1 MLPRTLQR
9 SLTRLT
15 HTKRACDVCAC
26 RCGANFRSQS
36 FSTSTLFAARQA
48 PGTWRSD
55 KQPSHTPLGARKANQ
70 RKKELEQCKNQE
82 RFEQIQN
89 AFLNKTF
96 GKSAEQVDQ
105 FLEQFAVHSKNNNL
119 RIGAAAPA
127 SFMTLVEEHEMTEQD
142 LLFLAMMMLR
152 NKKSETDRYWG
163 RKLMDMLSAAGFV
176 EATIRIMNNALVAS
190 KQRPGLLRNAGIA
203 AERGRLQKIARE
215 GTNSRAMVLE
225 GKIAYLLGDSDTAIK
240 LWWKA
245 IDGAVTKGDDM
256 LSRRATGE
264 KPVADIS
271 ALDRS
276 DLSTPW
282 IELIEAHFDRSND
295 RSRKRDEERDLCK
308 KAIEIGVEQD
318 DPTAFYYAASF
329 YKKTEDGVHVPT
341 SHWLYHMT
349 KAAASGV
356 PKAAHELGVYYAES
370 GWKYIEDEPPAEMK
384 PTPFDSYPAEG
395 SSESMW
401 DRVTKPFQSRTPR
414 ETDTKSDV
422 MFHLAAWPSTPLE
435 RLKLAESWLNI
446 AMGFNYA
453 PSFLYRAKLSMQETL
468 WSGAQAPKEA
478 LDLDPKRYLYVNKG
492 EWDDAEFSQEFKTW
506 EPPADAVDP
515 PNPLYDLEKA
525 QKYLLRVVI
534 ARIAVIHRADTLK
547 LQARKLSQSDVEWE
561 DIESSYD
568 KEKSWGILQWFAH
581 PDVYDMWEKDS
592 LALYNEVADICD
604 QQQWTLYDDSGA
616 LCYKHGQPRS
626 SVAEAERRP
635 PQETW

>member
-1 MLPRTLQR
+1 MEDIQ
-9 SLTRLT
+9 
-15 HTKRACDVCAC
+15 
-26 RCGANFRSQS
+26 
-36 FSTSTLFAARQA
+36 
-48 PGTWRSD
+48 
-55 KQPSHTPLGARKANQ
+55 
-70 RKKELEQCKNQE
+70 NQE

-89 AFLNKTF
+89 AYLNKTF
-96 GKSAEQVDQ
+96 GKSAEQVDL
-105 FLEQFAVHSKNNNL
+105 FLEQFAVHSKQNNL

-127 SFMTLVEEHEMTEQD
+127 SFMTLVEEHDMTEQD
-142 LLFLAMMMLR
+142 LLYLAMMMLR
-152 NKKSETDRYWG
+152 NKKSDSDRYWG
-163 RKLMDMLSAAGFV
+163 RKLMDILSAAGFV

-240 LWWKA
+240 LWWNA

-256 LSRRATGE
+256 LSRRAAGE
-264 KPVADIS
+264 KPVADMA

-295 RSRKRDEERDLCK
+295 RARKRNEERDLCK
-308 KAIEIGVEQD
+308 KAIEIGIEQD

-329 YKKTEDGVHVPT
+329 YKKTQDGVHVPT

-384 PTPFDSYPAEG
+384 PTPFDSYPAERA
-395 SSESMW
+395 SESFW
-401 DRVTKPFQSRTPR
+401 DRFTKPFQSTKQQ
-414 ETDTKSDV
+414 ETDTKSDI

-435 RLKLAESWLNI
+435 RLKLAVQWLDI
-446 AMGFNYA
+446 AMGYKHA
-453 PSFLYRAKLSMQETL
+453 PSFLYRARLCMQETL

-478 LDLDPKRYLYVNKG
+478 LDLDPKRYLYANKG
-492 EWDDAEFSQEFKTW
+492 EWDDAEFSQDFETW

-515 PNPLYDLEKA
+515 PNPLYDLDMA
-525 QKYLLRVVI
+525 QHYLLVTI
-534 ARIAVIHRADTLK
+534 LARIAVVHRTETLRLK
-547 LQARKLSQSDVEWE
+547 AKRLSQSDVEWE
-561 DIESSYD
+561 DIESDYD
-568 KEKSWGILQWFAH
+568 KESSWGILQWYAH
-581 PDVYDMWEKDS
+581 PDVYDMWEKSS

-604 QQQWTLYDDSGA
+604 QKQWTLYDGGGA
-616 LCYKHGQPRS
+616 LVYKHGQPRS
-626 SVAEAERRP
+626 SLVKAVPRDYRERPGRLGARG
-635 PQETW
+635 E